1 MTKLNTDSTI
11 GAQTSSSSSSSSSKT
26 TIEETNKIHKTLT
39 KKPKKNFLTLN
50 KTAVSSSSSSSNSNR
65 RLSLNSNEILK
76 LTTQATS
83 TKITNS
89 TRRKSL
95 SNPFQLNNDSEKQ
108 LKKFKS
114 KIDYLKAETLTSYD
128 ENLKQIKNDYNN
140 KNKGVSKYFFL

>member
-11 GAQTSSSSSSSSSKT
+11 GVQTSSSSSKT
-26 TIEETNKIHKTLT
+26 TIEENNKIHKTLT

-50 KTAVSSSSSSSNSNR
+50 KTAVSSSSASNSNR

-89 TRRKSL
+89 NRRKSL
-95 SNPFQLNNDSEKQ
+95 SNPFQLNDSEKQ

-140 KNKGVSKYFFL
+140 KNKRVSKYFFL